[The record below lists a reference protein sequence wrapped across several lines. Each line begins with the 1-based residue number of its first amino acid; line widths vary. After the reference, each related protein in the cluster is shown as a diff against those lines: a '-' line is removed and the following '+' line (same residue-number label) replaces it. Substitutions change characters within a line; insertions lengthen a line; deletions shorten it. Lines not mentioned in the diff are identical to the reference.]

1 MTIVFKSGP
10 SGPLGAGHQWRRMR
24 FDIKAMAIVIS
35 TTLAAACSGVPPKT
49 LAAANNAPAAAP
61 APAVAPASAVALA
74 DKVDASLV
82 KAGYSPLIRH
92 GQVLYCRSEIITGQR
107 IATRVCLT
115 AAQLQSEQQEVGKA
129 KDILNHPSYNCL
141 GASCNN

>member
-1 MTIVFKSGP
+1 MTIAFKSGP
-10 SGPLGAGHQWRRMR
+10 SGPLGAGHQRRRMR

-35 TTLAAACSGVPPKT
+35 TTLAAACSSVPPKT
-49 LAAANNAPAAAP
+49 LAAANNAPATAPAPGTAP
-61 APAVAPASAVALA
+61 APAAAPA
-74 DKVDASLV
+74 KVDARLV

-92 GQVLYCRSEIITGQR
+92 GQVFYCRNEVITGQR
-107 IATRVCLT
+107 IATQVCLT

>member
-1 MTIVFKSGP
+1 
-10 SGPLGAGHQWRRMR
+10 MR

-35 TTLAAACSGVPPKT
+35 TTLAAACSGMPPKT

-61 APAVAPASAVALA
+61 APATAPGPVTAPAPGTAPASAVAPA
-74 DKVDASLV
+74 DKVDPRLV

-92 GQVLYCRSEIITGQR
+92 GQVLYCRNEIITGQR
-107 IATRVCLT
+107 IATQVCLT

>member
-1 MTIVFKSGP
+1 MTIVFRSG
-10 SGPLGAGHQWRRMR
+10 SAGVT
-24 FDIKAMAIVIS
+24 AIVFS
-35 TTLAAACSGVPPKT
+35 TTLAAACTGMPPKT
-49 LAAANNAPAAAP
+49 VVAGNNAPATAP
-61 APAVAPASAVALA
+61 APAVAPA

-92 GQVLYCRSEIITGQR
+92 GQVLYCRNEIITGQR

-115 AAQLQSEQQEVGKA
+115 AAQLQGEQQNVREA
-129 KDILNHPSYNCL
+129 KDLLNHPSYNCQ

>member
-1 MTIVFKSGP
+1 MTMVFRSGP
-10 SGPLGAGHQWRRMR
+10 A
-24 FDIKAMAIVIS
+24 DAIVLVIS
-35 TTLAAACSGVPPKT
+35 TTLAAACSGMPPKPP
-49 LAAANNAPAAAP
+49 AAGNNAPATAP
-61 APAVAPASAVALA
+61 VPAVAPA

-92 GQVLYCRSEIITGQR
+92 GQVLYCRNEIITGQR

-115 AAQLQSEQQEVGKA
+115 AAQLQGEQQNVREA
-129 KDILNHPSYNCL
+129 KDLLNHPSYNCQ